1 MLFRSLEG
9 AIDWQ
14 PLSYNPE
21 LETLYF
27 MSNQWAIGYKFWE
40 EDQFEPPANGEWY
53 LGADYQQYLTSDNPG
68 NFVAFDVAAR
78 KILWRRTSPAP
89 FWAGSLATSSGLVFT
104 GDMRG
109 YFMAL
114 DARTGTLL
122 WQFQTGS
129 GIIGSPIG
137 YQLDG
142 VQYVAVP
149 SGGIG
154 GDMTFYYTEPKA
166 GNIWVFAL
174 DGGGPARVAPGT
186 NLTTLEGALPRV
198 GEPGHTLG
206 GRVLPGYG
214 FPAAAGSEPIR
225 PAAPAQTPAGNGTA
239 EETEQAERLYRTR
252 CIGCH
257 KAGGGS
263 GPNLFRTRLAAGL
276 FADKTLQGGNG
287 MPAFRGL
294 LSREQILK
302 LYALVSSRDR
312 L

>member
-1 MLFRSLEG
+1 
-9 AIDWQ
+9 
-14 PLSYNPE
+14 
-21 LETLYF
+21 
-27 MSNQWAIGYKFWE
+27 
-40 EDQFEPPANGEWY
+40 
-53 LGADYQQYLTSDNPG
+53 
-68 NFVAFDVAAR
+68 
-78 KILWRRTSPAP
+78 
-89 FWAGSLATSSGLVFT
+89 
-104 GDMRG
+104 MRG

-129 GIIGSPIG
+129 GIIGSPIA
-137 YQLDG
+137 YELDG
-142 VQYVAVP
+142 TQYIAVP

-174 DGGGPARVAPGT
+174 DGGGPARVSPGT
-186 NLTTLEGALPRV
+186 NLTTLEGGLPHV

-214 FPAAAGSEPIR
+214 FPPTEGGEPIQSSGPPQPTASATESDAQR
-225 PAAPAQTPAGNGTA
+225 TNPYLDNTAAQVEA
-239 EETEQAERLYRTR
+239 ESIYRKR

-263 GPNLFRTRLAAGL
+263 GPNLFRSGITARR
-276 FADKTLQGGNG
+276 FVDQVTNGGNG
-287 MPAFRGL
+287 MPSFRNL
-294 LSREQILK
+294 LDEDQILK
-302 LYALVSSRDR
+302 IHALVSSRDR